1 MRGDRWV
8 EDMFFKAL
16 PFETWIDELRA
27 GGALRHAHA
36 TQRNRRSR
44 VQADALEATANAA
57 EPANTAPAAPVY
69 NDIARRVLST
79 NWLQTPMRKRRRRN
93 IARMTNA

>member
-16 PFETWIDELRA
+16 PFETWIDYVRA
-27 GGALRHAHA
+27 DGAQRHRHIGK
-36 TQRNRRSR
+36 RNRRSHIQ
-44 VQADALEATANAA
+44 VDALEATANAA
-57 EPANTAPAAPVY
+57 DPANTAPAAPVY

-79 NWLQTPMRKRRRRN
+79 N
-93 IARMTNA
+93 